1 MQKFEYKAVPAPHTG
16 KSGKGIKGTTA
27 KFANHLTEVINEMA
41 AEGWEYLR
49 ADTLPCEERSGL
61 TSKVTKFQNV
71 LVFRREIAAPAPVA
85 APVPKEDTAVRI
97 VAEPEVAE
105 EAAPAR
111 TALRAVKAEE
121 ETGGKPSGDLTAH

>member
-27 KFANHLTEVINEMA
+27 KFANHLTQVINEMA

-71 LVFRREIAAPAPVA
+71 LVFRRELVAASPVV
-85 APVPKEDTAVRI
+85 APVPKEETPVRVVAAPEDT
-97 VAEPEVAE
+97 E

-111 TALRAVKAEE
+111 SPLRAVKPEE
-121 ETGGKPSGDLTAH
+121 ETSNKPSGDLTAH